1 MDQRSIKL
9 LIIAFI
15 LVGTIV
21 VVVFFNISARHKN
34 SLSTTTSAPSTTTEF
49 DKNNI
54 LKTTISSSSGNCLVN
69 PNNNQELNS
78 SYRVTKR
85 NYQDSMEIDIA
96 DQDDTKVL
104 CWTLDQNCYCF
115 STSAK
120 KVTINLI
127 KLPNSLQ

>member
-69 PNNNQELNS
+69 PNSQELNS